1 MQQGQSRAASVDRYR
16 VDPALVVRATS
27 GQAEAVQELWQSHRR
42 WVAAIVLAH
51 MPREADLDDL
61 LQDIAATFVRSVQ
74 ELRTPGALRPWLRTV
89 AINAARAE
97 GRKKTRRRNA
107 LESQAA
113 TDPGTFQRDEVPDQT
128 ACMPEDADEARW
140 LLDLIAQMPES
151 YREPLVL
158 RCVRGMNYKAISEL
172 TGLPET
178 TIETRIARGRR
189 MLRERVAIERARQ
202 TGATSASKSGRSES
216 GRKDGGMDA

>member
-1 MQQGQSRAASVDRYR
+1 MKAKTPSTASVDRYR
-16 VDPALVVRATS
+16 VDPALVVRATEGHS
-27 GQAEAVQELWQSHRR
+27 EAVQQLWQSHRR

-113 TDPGTFQRDEVPDQT
+113 TDPGTFQRDETPDVT
-128 ACMPEDADEARW
+128 AVAPESADEAHW
-140 LLDLIAQMPES
+140 LLDLISQMPES

-189 MLRERVAIERARQ
+189 MLRERVAMERDRKTDAAGASRNK
-202 TGATSASKSGRSES
+202 TGANGEV
-216 GRKDGGMDA
+216 DE

>member
-1 MQQGQSRAASVDRYR
+1 MGSSTPKHASVDRHR
-16 VDPALVVRATS
+16 VDPALVERATA
-27 GQAEAVQELWQSHRR
+27 GHADAVQELWQSHRR

-51 MPREADLDDL
+51 MPREADLDDM

-97 GRKKTRRRNA
+97 GRKKTRRRKA
-107 LESQAA
+107 LESQAS
-113 TDPGTFQRDEVPDQT
+113 TDPGTFQRDETPDTT
-128 ACMPEDADEARW
+128 AAMPEDADEARW

-189 MLRERVAIERARQ
+189 MLRERVAIERQRKAGAAR
-202 TGATSASKSGRSES
+202 ASGVDER
-216 GRKDGGMDA
+216 DGGLDQ

>member
-1 MQQGQSRAASVDRYR
+1 MSHTTSNARGTASVDRYR
-16 VDPALVVRATS
+16 VDPAIVERATA
-27 GQAEAVQELWQSHRR
+27 GHAEAVQQLWQSHRR

-113 TDPGTFQRDEVPDQT
+113 NDPGTFQRDETPDRT
-128 ACMPEDADEARW
+128 ASMPDDADEARW
-140 LLDLIAQMPES
+140 LLDLIAQLPES

-189 MLRERVAIERARQ
+189 MLRERVAIERDRKAGR
-202 TGATSASKSGRSES
+202 TGASRDSGANGDVNE
-216 GRKDGGMDA
+216 

>member
-1 MQQGQSRAASVDRYR
+1 MTGKSQSMASVDRYR
-16 VDPALVVRATS
+16 VDPALVERATS
-27 GQAEAVQELWQSHRR
+27 GHGEAVQELWQSHRR

-113 TDPGTFQRDEVPDQT
+113 TDPGTFHRDETADLTSSTPD
-128 ACMPEDADEARW
+128 DADEARW
-140 LLDLIAQMPES
+140 LLDLISQMPES

-189 MLRERVAIERARQ
+189 MLRERVTLERARQ
-202 TGATSASKSGRSES
+202 RGAAGAS
-216 GRKDGGMDA
+216 GGVGTRGELDE

>member
-1 MQQGQSRAASVDRYR
+1 MQHKPTRTASVDRHR
-16 VDPALVVRATS
+16 VAPALVVRATS
-27 GQAEAVQELWQSHRR
+27 GESDAVQELWQSHRR
-42 WVAAIVLAH
+42 WVAAIVLSH

-89 AINAARAE
+89 SINAARAE

-113 TDPGTFQRDEVPDQT
+113 TDPGTFQRDETPDKT
-128 ACMPEDADEARW
+128 AAVPEDADEAKW
-140 LLDLIAQMPES
+140 LLDLISQLPDS

-189 MLRERVAIERARQ
+189 MLRERVAIEREQQMGRS
-202 TGATSASKSGRSES
+202 SASQQGA
-216 GRKDGGMDA
+216 GDGGLDR

>member
-1 MQQGQSRAASVDRYR
+1 
-16 VDPALVVRATS
+16 VDPALVERATA
-27 GQAEAVQELWQSHRR
+27 GKPEAVQELWQNHRR

-74 ELRTPGALRPWLRTV
+74 ELRTPAALRPWLRTV

-113 TDPGTFQRDEVPDQT
+113 TDPGTFNRDVTPDAT
-128 ACMPEDADEARW
+128 PETPDNADEAQW
-140 LLDLIAQMPES
+140 LLDLIGQMPEN
-151 YREPLVL
+151 YREPLML

-189 MLRERVAIERARQ
+189 MLRERVALERDRKRHA
-202 TGATSASKSGRSES
+202 TGASQRQES
-216 GRKDGGMDA
+216 DGGQAS

>member
-1 MQQGQSRAASVDRYR
+1 MSHKTSNARGAASVDRYR
-16 VDPALVVRATS
+16 VDPELVERATAGN
-27 GQAEAVQELWQSHRR
+27 GQAVQQLWQSHRR

-107 LESQAA
+107 LDTQAA
-113 TDPGTFQRDEVPDQT
+113 NDPGTFQRDETPDRTAMVPD
-128 ACMPEDADEARW
+128 DADEARW
-140 LLDLIAQMPES
+140 LLDLIAQLPES

-189 MLRERVAIERARQ
+189 MLRERVAIERDRKAGH
-202 TGATSASKSGRSES
+202 TGASSDSGANGDVNE
-216 GRKDGGMDA
+216 

>member
-1 MQQGQSRAASVDRYR
+1 MSHTPSNARGAASVDRYR
-16 VDPALVVRATS
+16 VDPALVERATA
-27 GQAEAVQELWQSHRR
+27 GHAEAVQQLWQGHRR

-113 TDPGTFQRDEVPDQT
+113 TDPGTFQRDETPDRT
-128 ACMPEDADEARW
+128 ACVPEDADEARW
-140 LLDLIAQMPES
+140 LLDLIAQLPES

-189 MLRERVAIERARQ
+189 MLRERVAIERDRKTGR
-202 TGATSASKSGRSES
+202 TGASSDSGANGDVNE
-216 GRKDGGMDA
+216 

>member
-1 MQQGQSRAASVDRYR
+1 MSTPTTPATNTDGYR
-16 VDPALVVRATS
+16 VDPALVRRAS
-27 GQAEAVQELWQSHRR
+27 AGHAESVQELWQSHRR

-97 GRKKTRRRNA
+97 GRKKTRRKQA
-107 LESQAA
+107 LDNQAA
-113 TDPGTFQRDEVPDQT
+113 TDPGTFNRDETADGTAGVPD
-128 ACMPEDADEARW
+128 AADEVRW
-140 LLDLIAQMPES
+140 LLALIDQLPES

-189 MLRERVAIERARQ
+189 MLRERISLERGRK
-202 TGATSASKSGRSES
+202 TGADGASRFHGI
-216 GRKDGGMDA
+216 DGARDA

>member
-1 MQQGQSRAASVDRYR
+1 MQQGTRKTASADRHR

-27 GQAEAVQELWQSHRR
+27 GEADAVQELWQSHRR
-42 WVAAIVLAH
+42 WVAAIVLSH

-113 TDPGTFQRDEVPDQT
+113 TDPGTFQRDE
-128 ACMPEDADEARW
+128 
-140 LLDLIAQMPES
+140 
-151 YREPLVL
+151 
-158 RCVRGMNYKAISEL
+158 
-172 TGLPET
+172 
-178 TIETRIARGRR
+178 TRIARGRR
-189 MLRERVAIERARQ
+189 MLRERVAIERERQ
-202 TGATSASKSGRSES
+202 MGRSSASQQGA
-216 GRKDGGMDA
+216 GDGGLDA

>member
-1 MQQGQSRAASVDRYR
+1 MSTPGLHATKSDGYR
-16 VDPALVVRATS
+16 VDPALVRRAS
-27 GQAEAVQELWQSHRR
+27 AGQAEAIQQLWQSHRR

-74 ELRTPGALRPWLRTV
+74 ELRTPSALRPWLRTV

-97 GRKKTRRRNA
+97 GRKKTRRRQA
-107 LESQAA
+107 LESRAA
-113 TDPGTFQRDEVPDQT
+113 TDPGTFNRDQTDDATAGVPDAADEV
-128 ACMPEDADEARW
+128 RW
-140 LLDLIAQMPES
+140 LMRLIEQMPES
-151 YREPLVL
+151 YREPLIL

-189 MLRERVAIERARQ
+189 MLRERVSLEQ
-202 TGATSASKSGRSES
+202 
-216 GRKDGGMDA
+216 GRKASVAGASGMHENDGARDA